1 MLCQARH
8 IYSYMSDALIS
19 PTRIPPTTCGVV
31 ITYIIYFTIY
41 RTRTV
46 VMVIDLFLILVAWM
60 SAMPSVT
67 AQFTSASQARTE
79 MEQYVVAI
87 ALKLSSEYNSEVTS
101 DEVISKFNIL

>member
-1 MLCQARH
+1 MYIFREEVEWL
-8 IYSYMSDALIS
+8 SLIL
-19 PTRIPPTTCGVV
+19 
-31 ITYIIYFTIY
+31 YISRYIEQ
-41 RTRTV
+41 V

-101 DEVISKFNIL
+101 EEVINKFNIL